1 MAPPPLRLHSH
12 KPEERKV
19 TINPRVEHS
28 LCLSVCLSLSLPL
41 CLSVCLSVC
50 LSPSVCLS
58 VCLSVSLQRELVAQM
73 SGPIKEQTRE
83 QANPSSYQHPVK
95 MYLGRFLKPYFK
107 DKLTGLGPPANQE
120 TKERNSKMSA
130 CQDYKNLKMKRWN
143 GWQKTL
149 LIHAVTRD
157 HLRRLTQPKLS
168 RGKTEEELIGDRYED
183 HDWDKISNVD
193 FEGTREASD
202 LHLFWQNFLHPS
214 INKSSWSR
222 EEVQQLGEI
231 SRRHQERDWEA
242 VAQELGTNRTAFMCL
257 QTFQRFVSRSLRH
270 SSWSPEEDTALRE
283 LVERMRI
290 GNYIPYT
297 QMSYFMEGRGPDQLM
312 YRWSQVLDP
321 SLRKGAWSKEEDE
334 LLLHAVSR
342 HGEKNWWKIRLE
354 VPGRT
359 DGACRDRY
367 LDCLKAG
374 IRKGPFDQQER
385 NLLLLLVRKHG
396 VGRWAKIAAEIP
408 NRFDAQCMRE
418 WRKMTRVG
426 LTHTHTHTHTHTYTH
441 LFTVTIKK
449 WQTTLIL
456 LSNHSDLL
464 FATFR
469 SLFRFVDQSEFRVV
483 IGPTP
488 RLLPEGQRFSANAML
503 MVTPGQLRADML
515 RQARRIKDKQLTS
528 RRFQKSSYNNLV
540 CEYKLMAAVT
550 PWIGNMMIPAQTR
563 TRQTTRQTAA
573 DALRQRAENIQL
585 SSTPIFLLL
594 LQTLNVDMMGCKEV
608 IEKKKKHGMSW
619 RPPVPP
625 YSSPSF
631 SKVINPKTMKGL
643 LQQKAMK
650 EEKQPQTP
658 SQQPQI
664 PSQQPQTPSQKP
676 QTPSQQPQTPSQ
688 QPQTPSQTPSQQPQ
702 TPSQQ
707 PQTPSQQP
715 QTPSQQPQAPSQ
727 QPQAPSQQPQ
737 TPSQQPQTPSQQP
750 QTPSQQPQ
758 TQSQQ
763 PQTPSQQP
771 QTPSQQPQTPSQQPQ
786 TQFQQLQPPSQ
797 QPATPSQEPQF
808 ICRQLVLPGPPASQ
822 VASQVALL
830 SKAPPPSLATPLA
843 GPPQNNL
850 PVSVVHPS
858 VLPLNIMPSLR
869 LAPPPSCSPIVIPGF
884 ELANQHTVPLAF
896 IHPVAG
902 PIPFDPKPR
911 LPVPTPRQPA
921 PTPTLPDPAPAP
933 TLPGSHPRPPV
944 PTPPPHD
951 PTLRQPTPSPAAAS
965 SSVVYQAPPPSPLPA
980 PTQPL
985 PQCRPALLAPAG
997 LVLTPRPQQLQRPA
1011 KLSLGPSPLGVRPA
1025 LPRPHLPV
1033 IMPYKG
1039 TIRPDPAVPPP
1050 LRREALNFD
1059 PSLMFKEPREAVLD
1073 WLSGRKGVVVAGL
1086 DMALPYLPPFV
1097 SSLNTL
1103 STLLCTKKALTRSA
1117 LHILPQNQEE
1127 QEEEECV
1134 ALVRQLV
1141 AERFAT
1147 NPAYQLLKARFLS
1160 CFTVPALLA
1169 TIEPTGRSSEPR
1181 PAEEEEEQ
1189 EEEQEEDLKGRRS
1202 HRRRRAEVRGQ
1213 RAAASLANT
1222 FLRVF

>member
-1 MAPPPLRLHSH
+1 MLITAFSLSVCLSLSLSPPL
-12 KPEERKV
+12 
-19 TINPRVEHS
+19 S
-28 LCLSVCLSLSLPL
+28 LCLSVCLSLPL
-41 CLSVCLSVC
+41 CL
-50 LSPSVCLS
+50 
-58 VCLSVSLQRELVAQM
+58 ELVAQM
-73 SGPIKEQTRE
+73 S
-83 QANPSSYQHPVK
+83 VK

-107 DKLTGLGPPANQE
+107 DKLTGLVRQTGRQAG
-120 TKERNSKMSA
+120 R
-130 CQDYKNLKMKRWN
+130 
-143 GWQKTL
+143 QKTL

-418 WRKMTRVG
+418 WRKMTRERGGAGEKPRRTATQNQTNKKKRSRRHLEQSSEEEEGGEQVAYMDSDEEKEKKPKEKEEEEEQYVFPPLQEWVPVG
-426 LTHTHTHTHTHTYTH
+426 NTISLVPQLVALPSPGHAHDRNSVRS
-441 LFTVTIKK
+441 TV
-449 WQTTLIL
+449 
-456 LSNHSDLL
+456 
-464 FATFR
+464 
-469 SLFRFVDQSEFRVV
+469 VDQSEFRVV

-650 EEKQPQTP
+650 EEKAKHLDQQHQVILQELLQIQHTSAANTATATATP
-658 SQQPQI
+658 TTNTNTAISTA
-664 PSQQPQTPSQKP
+664 SSAT
-676 QTPSQQPQTPSQ
+676 T
-688 QPQTPSQTPSQQPQ
+688 
-702 TPSQQ
+702 
-707 PQTPSQQP
+707 
-715 QTPSQQPQAPSQ
+715 QAAEHRS
-727 QPQAPSQQPQ
+727 S
-737 TPSQQPQTPSQQP
+737 
-750 QTPSQQPQ
+750 
-758 TQSQQ
+758 
-763 PQTPSQQP
+763 
-771 QTPSQQPQTPSQQPQ
+771 
-786 TQFQQLQPPSQ
+786 PPSGDSQ
-797 QPATPSQEPQF
+797 HESSDATSDPIPATSNP
-808 ICRQLVLPGPPASQ
+808 IPATSDPI
-822 VASQVALL
+822 S
-830 SKAPPPSLATPLA
+830 AT
-843 GPPQNNL
+843 
-850 PVSVVHPS
+850 SD
-858 VLPLNIMPSLR
+858 
-869 LAPPPSCSPIVIPGF
+869 PIPETSNPIP
-884 ELANQHTVPLAF
+884 ATSDPIPATSDP
-896 IHPVAG
+896 ISDPIPATSDPIPATSDPIPATSDPIPATSG
-902 PIPFDPKPR
+902 PIPATSGPIPATSNPIPATSDPI
-911 LPVPTPRQPA
+911 PA
-921 PTPTLPDPAPAP
+921 TSNPIPATSDPIPATSNP
-933 TLPGSHPRPPV
+933 IPATSNPIPATS
-944 PTPPPHD
+944 D
-951 PTLRQPTPSPAAAS
+951 PIPATSNPIPAAS
-965 SSVVYQAPPPSPLPA
+965 TPIPA
-980 PTQPL
+980 TS
-985 PQCRPALLAPAG
+985 LLAPAG

-1117 LHILPQNQEE
+1117 LHILPQNEEQEE

-1189 EEEQEEDLKGRRS
+1189 EEEQEEDLKGRRI
-1202 HRRRRAEVRGQ
+1202 RPA
-1213 RAAASLANT
+1213 
-1222 FLRVF
+1222 